1 MDRWFTIHKSMSKAV
16 ELGSVEHLA
25 WWATKCMPEL
35 EPMEVIIAK
44 ITAAKCHL
52 GILASHKGRRID
64 SNNANVVHWV
74 HAHSEL
80 EVIMD
85 VVLILRPGA
94 EIWSSS
100 SGLWKFSSDC
110 SKYGPGSVCRRV
122 AERVR
127 YRPVAY
133 RESRSSVSVSM
144 AKTR

>member
-1 MDRWFTIHKSMSKAV
+1 MDRWFTVHKSMSKAV

-52 GILASHKGRRID
+52 GILVSHKGRRID

-85 VVLILRPGA
+85 VCIDSAARSGDLEFIKWSLEILQRLLKIRTWLSLQTTG
-94 EIWSSS
+94 
-100 SGLWKFSSDC
+100 
-110 SKYGPGSVCRRV
+110 
-122 AERVR
+122 
-127 YRPVAY
+127 
-133 RESRSSVSVSM
+133 
-144 AKTR
+144 